1 MVIILTII
9 AIIAY
14 SAASLLQFKAIS
26 QGANHN
32 RKRVLNL
39 GFVAVTTHGLA
50 LATPVLVT
58 HNFSLGAFNM
68 GSLIAWVIS
77 AMILSSSLRKNLEN
91 LFLGIFPMA
100 AIIMLINALI
110 PSTIVSEHKWTAGIM
125 SHILLSITAYS
136 LLTIAAFQ
144 AVLLMIQVRQ
154 LKHKHTAGILRI
166 LPPLQTMDRLLFE
179 IIGAGTFLLTL
190 AILSGAIFVDN
201 LFAQHLV
208 HKTAFT
214 LMAWAVFSFLLF
226 ANWRFGWRGNVAAK
240 WTLAGIA
247 LLILAYFGSKLV
259 LEFILEKS

>member
-1 MVIILTII
+1 
-9 AIIAY
+9 
-14 SAASLLQFKAIS
+14 
-26 QGANHN
+26 
-32 RKRVLNL
+32 
-39 GFVAVTTHGLA
+39 
-50 LATPVLVT
+50 
-58 HNFSLGAFNM
+58 M

-77 AMILSSSLRKNLEN
+77 TMILSSSLRKNLEN
-91 LFLGIFPMA
+91 LFLGVFPMA
-100 AIIMLINALI
+100 AIIIFLNAII
-110 PSTIVSEHKWTAGIM
+110 PSTVVSDNKWDAGIM

-190 AILSGAIFVDN
+190 AIISGAIFVDN

-214 LMAWAVFSFLLF
+214 LMAWGVFSFLLF

-240 WTLAGIA
+240 WTFAGIV